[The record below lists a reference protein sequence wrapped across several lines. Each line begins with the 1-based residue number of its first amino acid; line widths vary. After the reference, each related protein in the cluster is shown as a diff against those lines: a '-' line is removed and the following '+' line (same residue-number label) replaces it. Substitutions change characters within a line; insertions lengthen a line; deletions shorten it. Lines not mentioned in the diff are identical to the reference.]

1 MPKKIKLDEW
11 KGGKEYTMWKKLNEV
26 AESLQLTGA
35 SFVSLEDLGGLYWE
49 PLLELIYK
57 FGNIIK
63 KTGKLR
69 EIKMEWLR
77 PINYLGAQSD
87 IEVYFDEE
95 KYLVPKLATGSA
107 TEVRFAF
114 QHLLDS
120 IKRVEDLDD
129 TNFQK
134 EYKTF
139 QSDVTR
145 FLRLLYSFVFSKDEN
160 GISGYRYLVEN
171 IKLILYP
178 LRMLRKS
185 AYRIFSVE
193 RNEQKYQDLLT
204 FQDKKDMKNYLN
216 GVKQFMENENYKQQR
231 DCNIKELDKYM
242 GMSLSEE
249 YYKYKFNDKIHVEQ
263 SKIEEKDDKGNPK
276 EIKER
281 RKERLKSLTPEEI
294 ENAKNLENRKKLT
307 FINIQELK
315 EKPPNTFIKEAL
327 QKDLEKGFDLMFKF
341 LSKKIGK
348 DFPLP
353 IESHKMF
360 VNLKLIPNGRQ
371 IPQIEFYLGKL
382 HKLIEELK
390 VLCYEMKLNGLS
402 RILIPI
408 QKNTEFVNLLKKYM
422 IVIIL

>member
-1 MPKKIKLDEW
+1 MSKKVKLEDW
-11 KGGKEYTMWKKLNEV
+11 KKGKEYTMWTRLNE
-26 AESLQLTGA
+26 ECDNLQLTGA
-35 SFVSLEDLGGLYWE
+35 SFVSLVDLGGLFWE

-87 IEVYFDEE
+87 IDVYFDQDH
-95 KYLVPKLATGSA
+95 YIVPKLATGSA

-120 IKRVEDLDD
+120 IRKVTDLDD
-129 TNFQK
+129 TNFLK
-134 EYKTF
+134 EYKAL

-145 FLRLLYSFVFSKDEN
+145 FLKLLYSFVFSKDEN

-171 IKLILYP
+171 IKLILKP

-204 FQDKKDMKNYLN
+204 FQDPKDMDKYLK
-216 GVKQFMENENYKQQR
+216 GVKQYMISENYKQQK
-231 DCNIKELDKYM
+231 DCDINELDKYL
-242 GMSLSEE
+242 GSFLEE
-249 YYKYKFNDKIHVEQ
+249 AFYKYKFNDKIHVDEP
-263 SKIEEKDDKGNPK
+263 KIEEKDDKGNPK
-276 EIKER
+276 EVKER
-281 RKERLKSLTPEEI
+281 KKERLKSLSVEELEKI
-294 ENAKNLENRKKLT
+294 KNEENRRKLT
-307 FINIQELK
+307 FVNIKELK
-315 EKPPNTFIKEAL
+315 ELVPNTFIKEAL
-327 QKDLEKGFDLMFKF
+327 QKDLEKGFDAMFEF
-341 LSKKIGK
+341 LSRKRGK
-348 DFPLP
+348 DFPSP

-360 VNLKLIPNGRQ
+360 VNLNKIPKGRE

-382 HKLIEELK
+382 NKLIEELK

-402 RILIPI
+402 RIVIPI
-408 QKNTEFVNLLKKYM
+408 
-422 IVIIL
+422 

>member
-1 MPKKIKLDEW
+1 MPKKKQTLEEW
-11 KGGKEYTMWKKLNEV
+11 KSKSREYVMWTRLNE
-26 AESLQLTGA
+26 ECETLDLTGA
-35 SFVSLEDLGGLYWE
+35 SFVSLVDLGGCYWE

-57 FGNIIK
+57 FGNMIK

-87 IEVYFDEE
+87 IEVTFDNE
-95 KYLVPKLATGSA
+95 KYNVPKLATGSA
-107 TEVRFAF
+107 SEVRFAF

-120 IKRVEDLDD
+120 IKRVNDLDD
-129 TNFQK
+129 SNFQK
-134 EYKTF
+134 EYKSF

-145 FLRLLYSFVFSKDEN
+145 FLKLLYSFVFSKDEN

-242 GMSLSEE
+242 GLSLSEE
-249 YYKYKFNDKIHVEQ
+249 YYI
-263 SKIEEKDDKGNPK
+263 
-276 EIKER
+276 
-281 RKERLKSLTPEEI
+281 
-294 ENAKNLENRKKLT
+294 
-307 FINIQELK
+307 
-315 EKPPNTFIKEAL
+315 
-327 QKDLEKGFDLMFKF
+327 
-341 LSKKIGK
+341 
-348 DFPLP
+348 
-353 IESHKMF
+353 
-360 VNLKLIPNGRQ
+360 
-371 IPQIEFYLGKL
+371 
-382 HKLIEELK
+382 
-390 VLCYEMKLNGLS
+390 
-402 RILIPI
+402 
-408 QKNTEFVNLLKKYM
+408 
-422 IVIIL
+422 